1 MVKWHLRSRRTLT
14 GSRLRR
20 LRKKKKFERGSEF
33 LETRIGKR
41 TVKVKKSKG
50 GGFKL
55 KLLSVEKINVA
66 DPETK
71 KVKRVKILSVEKNPA
86 NPHFVRRNIV
96 TKGAIV
102 RTEIGSAKI
111 TSKPG
116 QDGIVNAVLIK
127 VEK

>member
-14 GSRLRR
+14 GSRLRK
-20 LRKKKKFERGSEF
+20 LRKKKKYERGSEF

-41 TVKVKKSKG
+41 KVKTKKTKG
-50 GGFKL
+50 GGLKL

-86 NPHFVRRNIV
+86 NPHFVRRNIL
-96 TKGAIV
+96 TKGAV
-102 RTEIGSAKI
+102 VKTEIGSAKV

-116 QDGIVNAVLIK
+116 QDGIVNAVLLK
-127 VEK
+127 GEK

>member
-1 MVKWHLRSRRTLT
+1 MT